1 MSFVNRRPRRPP
13 VPVISLIDILAILLI
28 FVVLTHDLSEEK
40 AFANIT
46 PPTSAALAAVRP
58 PEPRLELAI
67 TSDAKFSLGAAEVPP
82 GELAARLGALKVGR
96 PDTKLELK
104 ADEDAP
110 LKALVLAW
118 DALTRAGFRVK
129 DVPSRIL
136 LRPPAAGRAPETPPT
151 PSIEE
156 RQ

>member
-1 MSFVNRRPRRPP
+1 MNFVKKHNRRPA
-13 VPVISLIDILAILLI
+13 VPIISLIDILAILLI

-46 PPTSAALAAVRP
+46 PPTSAALAVARS
-58 PEPRLELAI
+58 PESRLELAI
-67 TSDAKFSLGAAEVPP
+67 TPDAKYMLGAAAVASA
-82 GELAARLGALKVGR
+82 ELGSRLKQLKDER
-96 PDTKLELK
+96 PDAKLELK

-118 DALTRAGFRVK
+118 DALTRAGFRVN

-136 LRPPAAGRAPETPPT
+136 LRKPAAGGSPESLPNT
-151 PSIEE
+151 SIES
-156 RQ
+156 RP

>member
-1 MSFVNRRPRRPP
+1 MNFVRKRDRRPA
-13 VPVISLIDILAILLI
+13 VPIISLIDILAILLI

-46 PPTSAALAAVRP
+46 PPTAASLGAVAA
-58 PEPRLELAI
+58 PEARLELAI
-67 TSDAKFSLGAAEVPP
+67 TSDAKFSIGAEPVPA
-82 GELAARLGALKVGR
+82 GDLEGRLLALKAAR
-96 PDTKLELK
+96 PDAKLELK

-118 DALTRAGFRVK
+118 DALTGAGFRVK

-136 LRPPAAGRAPETPPT
+136 LTKPEAAGAPDTLPDP
-151 PSIEE
+151 
-156 RQ
+156 